1 EWPAARKLK
10 EKQIANMNLMEK
22 AFGTVHISG
31 GERWIAQQGEE
42 HLDQQGEG
50 HLD

>member
-1 EWPAARKLK
+1 
-10 EKQIANMNLMEK
+10 MNLMEK